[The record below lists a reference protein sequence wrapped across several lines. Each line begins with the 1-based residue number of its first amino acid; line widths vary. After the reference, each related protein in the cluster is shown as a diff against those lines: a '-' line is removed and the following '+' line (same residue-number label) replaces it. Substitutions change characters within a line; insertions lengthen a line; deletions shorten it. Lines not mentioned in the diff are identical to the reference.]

1 MLARMGRILQ
11 IAIIATLAAMGYRA
25 YHRAHLAGQPPER
38 ASSLSQRG
46 ASSSEDLEPE
56 RDDSPSD
63 PTGRYQCD
71 GRTRCSQLRSCEE
84 ATWAIE
90 NCPGMKMD
98 GDNDG
103 VPCEDHLCPHS

>member
-1 MLARMGRILQ
+1 MLLRMGRILQ
-11 IAIIATLAAMGYRA
+11 IGILAALAVMGYRA
-25 YHRAHLAGQPPER
+25 YHRAHLAGQAPE
-38 ASSLSQRG
+38 ALSQSTRS
-46 ASSSEDLEPE
+46 ASDDLEPE
-56 RDDSPSD
+56 QDDSPSFPD
-63 PTGRYQCD
+63 RQYQCD